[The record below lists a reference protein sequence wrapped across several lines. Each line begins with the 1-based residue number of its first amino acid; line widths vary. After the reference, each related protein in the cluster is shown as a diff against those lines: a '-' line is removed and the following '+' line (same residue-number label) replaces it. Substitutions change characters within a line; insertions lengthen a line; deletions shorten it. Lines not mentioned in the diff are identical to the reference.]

1 MMSPC
6 SPPSCPVPN
15 THTNVI
21 ENGNSNKAQVKL
33 KIFSFINNS
42 IVYLHCKLR
51 ICMESPGTT
60 CKIVSALLFETSGR
74 MLVVSGAA
82 LRARAQGSGSS
93 GAQLQG
99 GGTGPCRLGP

>member
-1 MMSPC
+1 MSPC

-51 ICMESPGTT
+51 ICMESPGTM

-82 LRARAQGSGSS
+82 L
-93 GAQLQG
+93 
-99 GGTGPCRLGP
+99 